1 MISSLTLLA
10 DGFHNLSDVVSVFI
24 AWWAIR
30 ASKRKASYGM
40 SYGWSRTEIVGSLT
54 NSIFLL
60 SLSLY
65 ILLDAIPLFIKPE
78 AEFNNKNGALAFIVV
93 AAAGLVV
100 NFVGT
105 MIFMAS
111 GHHHHHGH
119 SHGNHEHD
127 GATLFGC
134 IKMDLNVRAVFLHY
148 MGDSITSIFVL
159 LLGILLYFLEG
170 QDWVNYLDPV
180 ASCVMVIF
188 ILLTTLPLTKECMIV
203 LLQAAPK
210 SLDQDALQRNILA
223 TRGVQGAHALHVWEL
238 VDGVYVCTVHVKY
251 APDDDPN
258 VVVTRVLRTL
268 RRHGVKYATVQ
279 PEVTSAAR
287 IDLSSPV
294 VRTSSGIPVPP
305 QQAAISHEESQSC
318 VEKNEAMDP
327 GADSAQ
333 DRTDTEDQSH
343 GSDSE
348 FGDDDSSEHS
358 DH

>member
-1 MISSLTLLA
+1 
-10 DGFHNLSDVVSVFI
+10 
-24 AWWAIR
+24 
-30 ASKRKASYGM
+30 
-40 SYGWSRTEIVGSLT
+40 
-54 NSIFLL
+54 
-60 SLSLY
+60 
-65 ILLDAIPLFIKPE
+65 
-78 AEFNNKNGALAFIVV
+78 
-93 AAAGLVV
+93 
-100 NFVGT
+100 
-105 MIFMAS
+105 
-111 GHHHHHGH
+111 
-119 SHGNHEHD
+119 
-127 GATLFGC
+127 
-134 IKMDLNVRAVFLHY
+134 
-148 MGDSITSIFVL
+148 
-159 LLGILLYFLEG
+159 
-170 QDWVNYLDPV
+170 
-180 ASCVMVIF
+180 
-188 ILLTTLPLTKECMIV
+188 MIV